1 MLKMAYINRS
11 AAVIKPKQPFLEW
24 LNALPD
30 GDKALNLEDI
40 QQDCT
45 VLLLPEYGDNM
56 QCLSYIKNH
65 FKIIFENELDG
76 FCIDSDYWPQKRDYK
91 TFLRWFDI
99 EIYSA
104 IIDIVEKDI
113 IKEIL
118 E

>member
-30 GDKALNLEDI
+30 SDQPLNLAEI

-45 VLLLPEYGDNM
+45 VLLLPEYDDNM
-56 QCLSYIKNH
+56 QCMSYIKNH
-65 FKIIFENELDG
+65 FKIIFEKELDG
-76 FCIDSDYWPQKRDYK
+76 FCIDPDYWPQKRDYK
-91 TFLRWFDI
+91 TFLRWFEI
-99 EIYSA
+99 EIHSA
-104 IIDIVEKDI
+104 IIDTVGKDI

>member
-1 MLKMAYINRS
+1 MLKMEYINRS
-11 AAVIKPKQPFLEW
+11 AAVIKPQQPFLEW

-30 GDKALNLEDI
+30 SDIQLTLRDI

-45 VLLLPEYGDNM
+45 VLLLPEFDDEN
-56 QCLSYIKNH
+56 QNLLYIKNH
-65 FKIIFENELDG
+65 FNLIFEKELDG

-91 TFLRWFDI
+91 TFLRWFEI
-99 EIYSA
+99 EIHSA
-104 IIDIVEKDI
+104 IIDTVGKDI